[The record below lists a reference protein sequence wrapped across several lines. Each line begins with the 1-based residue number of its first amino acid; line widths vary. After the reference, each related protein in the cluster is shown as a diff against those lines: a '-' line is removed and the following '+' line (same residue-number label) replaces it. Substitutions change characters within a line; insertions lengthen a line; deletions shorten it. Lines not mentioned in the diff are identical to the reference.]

1 MSGNSVYLGNP
12 NLKKADVQQNWTKKS
27 VEEYTKCMED
37 PTYFIQNYVK
47 IVSIDEGLVPFSLWD
62 FQKEIIDTFH
72 NNRFTICKLPRQS
85 GKSTTIIA
93 YLLHYVL
100 FNPTVNVAILA
111 NKAAVARDLLS
122 RLQLAYEH
130 LPKWL
135 QQGVMSWN
143 KGSLELENG
152 SKILASSTSASA
164 VRGGSY
170 NIIFLDEFAY
180 VPSNVAEQFFSSVYP
195 TISSGK
201 TSKVMIVSTPHG
213 MNMFYKMWTDSENKR
228 NSYIPIEVHWS
239 QVPGRDVTWK
249 EETIKNTSE
258 SQFNTEFECVSGDTK
273 ITLKDS
279 DTGKIFNVNIEYLMY
294 IRYQK
299 TTSKTYEVLS
309 PSGFVNFSGIQTVPH
324 SKYRHFIFDDGTELK
339 CSLNHR
345 FGKDEILASS
355 LWRGA
360 ELQGKQILYAEDIE
374 EDIDLYDLLNV
385 GGGNLYYTNG
395 LVSHNCEFL
404 GSIDT
409 LITSTKLKT
418 LTYKNPVQSNAGID
432 LYKKPQENHTYML
445 TADVSRGTSNDYSA
459 FLVFDITEMPYTIV
473 AKYRDNEIKPLIFPS
488 KIYNIA
494 RVYNQA
500 FVLVEV
506 NDIGEQV
513 ANTLQFDLEYDNLVM
528 SSMRGRAGQ
537 ILGGG
542 FSGGRAQLGVR
553 TTKAVKK
560 IGCSNLKQMIEDNK
574 LIVED
579 YDIINELSTFIV
591 KGSSFQADDGC
602 TDDLVSCLFIFSWA
616 TDQTYFKEL
625 TDVDVRKTMMREQQD
640 ALEQDMAPFGFVVT
654 GLEDENIGEVID
666 EYGTRW
672 NPVVRDYG
680 SNW

>member
-1 MSGNSVYLGNP
+1 MSGDSVYLRNP
-12 NLKKADVQQNWTKKS
+12 NLKKANVQQTWTKEE
-27 VEEYTKCMED
+27 VEEYAKCMKD
-37 PTYFIQNYVK
+37 PIYFIQQYIK
-47 IVSIDEGLVPFSLWD
+47 IVSLDEGLIPFKLYD
-62 FQKEIIDTFH
+62 FQKEMVGTFH

-100 FNPTVNVAILA
+100 FNPSVNVAILA
-111 NKAAVARDLLS
+111 NKAATARDLLG
-122 RLQLAYEH
+122 RLQLAYEN

-180 VPSNVAEQFFSSVYP
+180 VPANVAEQFFSSVYP

-201 TSKVMIVSTPHG
+201 TTKVMIVSTPHG
-213 MNMFYKMWTDSENKR
+213 MNMFYKLWNDAENER

-239 QVPGRDVTWK
+239 EIPGRDVAWK
-249 EETIKNTSE
+249 EETIKNTSV
-258 SQFNTEFECVSGDTK
+258 SQFNTEFE
-273 ITLKDS
+273 
-279 DTGKIFNVNIEYLMY
+279 
-294 IRYQK
+294 
-299 TTSKTYEVLS
+299 
-309 PSGFVNFSGIQTVPH
+309 
-324 SKYRHFIFDDGTELK
+324 
-339 CSLNHR
+339 
-345 FGKDEILASS
+345 
-355 LWRGA
+355 
-360 ELQGKQILYAEDIE
+360 
-374 EDIDLYDLLNV
+374 
-385 GGGNLYYTNG
+385 
-395 LVSHNCEFL
+395 CEFL

-409 LITSTKLKT
+409 LITPQKLRT
-418 LTYKNPVQSNAGID
+418 MSYKNPTQSNAGID
-432 LYKKPQENHTYML
+432 LYEKPEPGRTYVL
-445 TADVSRGTSNDYSA
+445 VADVSRGTKNDYSA
-459 FLVFDITEMPYTIV
+459 FLIFDVSEMPYRIV
-473 AKYRDNEIKPLIFPS
+473 AKYRDNEIKPLLFPS
-488 KIYNIA
+488 KIYDVA
-494 RVYNQA
+494 RAYNQA
-500 FVLVEV
+500 FVTIEV

-513 ANTLQFDLEYDNLVM
+513 ASALQYDLEYDNLVM
-528 SSMRGRAGQ
+528 ASMRGRAGQ

-560 IGCSNLKQMIEDNK
+560 IGCSNLKQLIEDNK
-574 LIVED
+574 LIIED
-579 YDIINELSTFIV
+579 LDIISELSTFIV
-591 KGSSFQADDGC
+591 KGSSYEADDGC
-602 TDDLVSCLFIFSWA
+602 TDDLVACMFIFAWM

-625 TDVDVRKTMMREQQD
+625 TDMDIRQTMMREQQD

-654 GLEDENIGEVID
+654 GLEDENIGEMVD